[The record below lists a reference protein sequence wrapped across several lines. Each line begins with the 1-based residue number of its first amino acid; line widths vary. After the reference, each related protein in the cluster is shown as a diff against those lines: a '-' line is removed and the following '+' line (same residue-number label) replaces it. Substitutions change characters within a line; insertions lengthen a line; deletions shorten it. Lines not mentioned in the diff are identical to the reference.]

1 MNKDDDLAIIALC
14 SQIGIINGVKPLE
27 NKEWASVS
35 ESLIKNN
42 KTPKELFDF
51 SKEEFMSILNIFDEN
66 EIGRYKTLLERSSS
80 LAFELENLNKYGVKS
95 VTRASALFPKRIKKL
110 LRQQSPPLF
119 YYAGDLNLLNYQY
132 IGFVGSRDVK
142 ESDIKKLK

>member
-51 SKEEFMSILNIFDEN
+51 SKEEFMSISNIFDEN
-66 EIGRYKTLLERSSS
+66 EI
-80 LAFELENLNKYGVKS
+80 
-95 VTRASALFPKRIKKL
+95 
-110 LRQQSPPLF
+110 QSII
-119 YYAGDLNLLNYQY
+119 N
-132 IGFVGSRDVK
+132 
-142 ESDIKKLK
+142 ESDCANFLDSMGINIK

>member
-42 KTPKELFDF
+42 KTPKLIFNLGVLLF
-51 SKEEFMSILNIFDEN
+51 
-66 EIGRYKTLLERSSS
+66 
-80 LAFELENLNKYGVKS
+80 
-95 VTRASALFPKRIKKL
+95 
-110 LRQQSPPLF
+110 F
-119 YYAGDLNLLNYQY
+119 YLYN
-132 IGFVGSRDVK
+132 
-142 ESDIKKLK
+142 